1 VRVFYLFYKAE
12 SIFQF
17 FDGIVTNEVLAMKGS
32 VKEEDSV
39 EFRFNPIGVVHSC
52 FKEKFGIPRQPGL
65 VSEARATLELMPPFN
80 RSEAMVELESF
91 SHIWIIFVFHEA
103 MREQWRPTVRPP
115 RLGGNQRVGVFA
127 SRSPFRPN
135 PIGMS
140 VVKLE
145 KIECDGGCCLLH
157 LRGADLLDGTPVLDI
172 KPYLPYADALPEAVG
187 GYASDHPSPAIFIT
201 FSELAEAQCA
211 ELERNGTLGLRQLIK
226 QVLLQDPRPA
236 YLVNSKNVHEKHSE
250 KQLFGMRLYDFDL
263 HWTVKEDQIEVVEL
277 APVADV

>member
-1 VRVFYLFYKAE
+1 
-12 SIFQF
+12 
-17 FDGIVTNEVLAMKGS
+17 MKGS
-32 VKEEDSV
+32 VTAGNSV

-65 VSEARATLELMPPFN
+65 VSEARATLELIPPFN
-80 RSEAMVELESF
+80 RNEAMAGLESF

-145 KIECDGGCCLLH
+145 KIECDGGRCLLH

-172 KPYLPYADALPEAVG
+172 KPYLPYADALPEADA
-187 GYASDHPSPAIFIT
+187 GYAADTPSQDTFIT
-201 FSELAEAQCA
+201 FSELAETQCT
-211 ELERNGTLGLRQLIK
+211 ELERSGTLGLRQLIK
-226 QVLLQDPRPA
+226 QILSQDPRPA
-236 YLVNSKNVHEKHSE
+236 YFVNSKNADEKDSE

-263 HWTVKEDQIEVVEL
+263 RWSVEADQVKVLEL
-277 APVADV
+277 API